1 MPDSLFAFLG
11 GRLAGRFDRT
21 DEESA
26 TFTYA
31 EGRPDVPLSLSLPFE
46 EEIDPEVAFAYLDN
60 LLPEDDETRARLAAT
75 ASVTTDTFSMLAVL
89 GEDVAGAVSLS
100 SSPDLPRR
108 AEVPLLEASEDDIA
122 YRIATLRRDPQA
134 PPPAGVIQ
142 RWSLAGQQAKFSLAR
157 IGDRWFWATYE
168 HPSTHIFK
176 PAAARFADADLA
188 EKACLDLALEAGIP
202 ASRSEVVEFRGQ
214 RAFAVERWDRADA
227 IRLHAE
233 DLTQALGQPPY
244 EKYSVSAQ
252 DVMKLLEPHGQVWP
266 FVRQLAFHTAVG
278 NSDAHG
284 KNYSVLLFT
293 EGVVRLAPLY
303 DSLPVFLWPK
313 VDQRHA
319 MDIGGSFLREETTEA
334 SWVTL
339 AQRAQVD
346 PGRLLDEVR
355 PVFRHV
361 GERLP
366 DVLRETGLPASAT
379 DAAAEHVRRLPG
391 MVGRQAAG

>member
-1 MPDSLFAFLG
+1 M
-11 GRLAGRFDRT
+11 
-21 DEESA
+21 
-26 TFTYA
+26 
-31 EGRPDVPLSLSLPFE
+31 
-46 EEIDPEVAFAYLDN
+46 
-60 LLPEDDETRARLAAT
+60 
-75 ASVTTDTFSMLAVL
+75 
-89 GEDVAGAVSLS
+89 
-100 SSPDLPRR
+100 
-108 AEVPLLEASEDDIA
+108 
-122 YRIATLRRDPQA
+122 
-134 PPPAGVIQ
+134 IQ

-176 PAAARFADADLA
+176 PAAAGFADADLA

-266 FVRQLAFHTAVG
+266 FVRQLAFNTAVG

-293 EGVVRLAPLY
+293 EGVVRLAPCMTRCPSSFGRRWISATLWTSA
-303 DSLPVFLWPK
+303 DHSFAKRPRRPVGSPSRNEPRSIPAGFWT
-313 VDQRHA
+313 RSARCSA
-319 MDIGGSFLREETTEA
+319 MLVSDCPTCFARLA
-334 SWVTL
+334 SPPPRPMPPPNTSVGF
-339 AQRAQVD
+339 RAWL
-346 PGRLLDEVR
+346 GVR
-355 PVFRHV
+355 PLVSD
-361 GERLP
+361 P
-366 DVLRETGLPASAT
+366 
-379 DAAAEHVRRLPG
+379 
-391 MVGRQAAG
+391 